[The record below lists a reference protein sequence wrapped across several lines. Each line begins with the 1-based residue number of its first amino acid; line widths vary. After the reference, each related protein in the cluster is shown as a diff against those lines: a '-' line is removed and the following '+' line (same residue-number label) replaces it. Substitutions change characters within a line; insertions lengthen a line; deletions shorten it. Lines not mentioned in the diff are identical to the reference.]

1 MGTQLIN
8 DGPDDSIILL
18 RTCLEQ
24 VNLAEDDQNLE
35 VKLDFLAL
43 VIKNLIYQ
51 PNVGTVLCEA
61 LRILPFVIDEFLP
74 NLSRALKLSLPEQ
87 IALAVALTE
96 AEDSNLQQQGEHAS
110 GPKFEGHPI
119 KAKNA
124 SWRKFHIMHF
134 FSSSEHALSRECVSA
149 D

>member
-1 MGTQLIN
+1 MCQCYGAQLIN
-8 DGPDDSIILL
+8 EERDGSIILL

-61 LRILPFVIDEFLP
+61 LRILPFVSDDFLP
-74 NLSRALKLSLPEQ
+74 NLSRALRLSLPEQ
-87 IALAVALTE
+87 VALALALTE
-96 AEDSNLQQQGEHAS
+96 AEDSNLQQQGEHS
-110 GPKFEGHPI
+110 IGPKFEGHTI
-119 KAKNA
+119 KDKNA
-124 SWRKFHIMHF
+124 SWRKSHDVFTF
-134 FSSSEHALSRECVSA
+134 F
-149 D
+149 

>member
-1 MGTQLIN
+1 MLYGTQLIN

-61 LRILPFVIDEFLP
+61 LRILPFVSDDFLP
-74 NLSRALKLSLPEQ
+74 NLSRALRLSLPEQ

-96 AEDSNLQQQGEHAS
+96 AEDSNLQQQGEHAF
-110 GPKFEGHPI
+110 GPKFE
-119 KAKNA
+119 
-124 SWRKFHIMHF
+124 
-134 FSSSEHALSRECVSA
+134 
-149 D
+149 